1 MGDRRSRY
9 SRQYPNS
16 ATRLSVTRFGQLPNE
31 LVNLIQYFVE
41 APRRTRQMITT
52 AGDRYMDVFEPVRS
66 DVYYRSDRR
75 EDTRHALRQWSN
87 KTVTVL
93 GRLFNADRVRRGL
106 AWFTPSELRG
116 ALQQHRSALR
126 EHPDTS
132 RAMVAD
138 YGFMRDDI
146 RQRYRSY
153 QRERYATET
162 EAEYTAEMAMEV
174 NESMGYHHLRMIFE
188 RVRIILKRLVLRR
201 RQA

>member
-87 KTVTVL
+87 TTVTVL

-106 AWFTPSELRG
+106 ARFTPSELRG
-116 ALQQHRSALR
+116 ALQQHRFALR
-126 EHPDTS
+126 DHPDTS
-132 RAMVAD
+132 REMVAD

-153 QRERYATET
+153 QRERYS
-162 EAEYTAEMAMEV
+162 V
-174 NESMGYHHLRMIFE
+174 
-188 RVRIILKRLVLRR
+188 
-201 RQA
+201 